1 MITESQHTLI
11 KQYRDKCYITCILCQ
26 ESSSYNNLMKTII
39 NIPLILTSSAM
50 TVINSSF
57 NADDIKIAN
66 IILNASTSLIL
77 SLLGN
82 FKFTEKS
89 SHFRS
94 MNIKFTKLL
103 HQIEDLLIND
113 FDEVEKDDIKKI
125 IADYDMLVEGLE
137 YDFNNFIKERVKLKY
152 KDTKTLP
159 NILNCSSDILYNNNT
174 TTTTS
179 TDIVIVNNNETVV
192 K

>member
-1 MITESQHTLI
+1 
-11 KQYRDKCYITCILCQ
+11 
-26 ESSSYNNLMKTII
+26 MKTII
-39 NIPLILTSSAM
+39 NIPLILTSSVM

-57 NADDIKIAN
+57 NADNIKVAN

-77 SLLGN
+77 SLVSN

-89 SHFRS
+89 AHFRS

-113 FDEVEKDDIKKI
+113 VEELNKESIKEV
-125 IADYDMLVEGLE
+125 IADYDTLVEGLE
-137 YDFNNFIKERVKLKY
+137 YDFNGFIKNRVKNKY
-152 KDTKTLP
+152 KDIKCLP
-159 NILNCSSDILYNNNT
+159 NILNCSGDIVYNNSITTIENNNNT
-174 TTTTS
+174 T
-179 TDIVIVNNNETVV
+179 TDIVIVNNDT